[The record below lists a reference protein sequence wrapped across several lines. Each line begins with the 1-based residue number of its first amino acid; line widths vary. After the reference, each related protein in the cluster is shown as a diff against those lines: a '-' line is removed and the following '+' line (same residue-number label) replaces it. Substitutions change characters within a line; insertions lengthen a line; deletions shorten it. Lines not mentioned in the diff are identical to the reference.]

1 MDSEVF
7 EYLMERRAYN
17 FEPLRFG
24 FWKRLIKYK
33 TKQQTYEV
41 RKIFMK
47 LVDRGLFYK
56 VRINNKHFKY
66 KFIPYG
72 DEEPKGLKE
81 LIW

>member
-7 EYLMERRAYN
+7 EYLMQRRAYN

-47 LVDRGLFYK
+47 LVDRGLF
-56 VRINNKHFKY
+56 NNCLLY
-66 KFIPYG
+66 TSPSPR
-72 DEEPKGLKE
+72 D
-81 LIW
+81 

>member
-1 MDSEVF
+1 MDQVF
-7 EYLMERRAYN
+7 DYLLERQADR

-24 FWKRLIKYK
+24 FWKRIIKYK
-33 TKQQTYEV
+33 TGLPTYEV

-47 LVDRGLFYK
+47 LIDKGCFSKIRV
-56 VRINNKHFKY
+56 NNKHFKY

-72 DEEPKGLKE
+72 EKEEVQEKK